1 MFKNNL
7 KFLPLF
13 PRGGSL
19 IQRIVDGLGSRQRT
33 INIGILTLIS

>member
-7 KFLPLF
+7 KFLPFF

-19 IQRIVDGLGSRQRT
+19 IQKTVDGLGSRQSM